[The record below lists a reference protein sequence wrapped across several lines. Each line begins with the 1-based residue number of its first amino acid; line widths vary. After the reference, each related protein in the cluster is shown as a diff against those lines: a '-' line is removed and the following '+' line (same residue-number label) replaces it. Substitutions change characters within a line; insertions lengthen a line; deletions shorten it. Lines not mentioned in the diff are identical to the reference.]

1 MSALLKSNPEDEH
14 KDPMENEHFIRTPK
28 IYVIGRPALDERAIS
43 EFLSDES
50 TSWRRT
56 KASRPGE
63 ELVEFGG
70 RVCYMSFGKAQ
81 SPRDLRAYIGNLVD
95 KGHDS
100 VLEHATWTFAITG
113 VSRAFSHQLV
123 RHRAGFSFSQL
134 SQQYHEE
141 VNARFVIPEVLLR
154 QPDLLD
160 NWKEYVQAA
169 QKGYNELLQRVRM
182 QQPPNPSVGEQRRA
196 LRSAARSVMPN
207 ATETK
212 IVVTANARAI
222 RYFLIVRGSTVGDIE
237 MRRVCGL
244 LLEAMR
250 LEAPLIFED
259 FELENLPDGTP
270 RVSIRAPRKEVHT

>member
-1 MSALLKSNPEDEH
+1 
-14 KDPMENEHFIRTPK
+14 
-28 IYVIGRPALDERAIS
+28 
-43 EFLSDES
+43 
-50 TSWRRT
+50 
-56 KASRPGE
+56 
-63 ELVEFGG
+63 
-70 RVCYMSFGKAQ
+70 MSFGKAQ

-259 FELENLPDGTP
+259 FELENLPEGTP